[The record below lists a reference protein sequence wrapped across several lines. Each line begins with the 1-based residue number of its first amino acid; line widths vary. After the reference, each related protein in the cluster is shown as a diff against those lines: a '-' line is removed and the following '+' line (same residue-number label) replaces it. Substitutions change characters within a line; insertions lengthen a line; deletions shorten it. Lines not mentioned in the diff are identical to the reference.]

1 MIDLTT
7 LSLGQRIAYLRKQQA
22 LTQEALAERLN
33 ISAQAVSKWEND
45 HSCPDIMTLP
55 RLSELL
61 GVTTDTLLTGAPS
74 AHTPEAQSAKKPEEL
89 VVCIQIVADDGMVV
103 RCNLPFKAFRI
114 GAQFSMVSIT
124 YNAGSGDESVL
135 SHLDCTEIIRRIESG
150 VTGKVFE
157 RAEDGETITIWT
169 E

>member
-1 MIDLTT
+1 MTDLKSLT
-7 LSLGQRIAYLRKQQA
+7 LGQRISFLRKQQA

-55 RLSELL
+55 SLSQLL
-61 GVTTDTLLTGAPS
+61 GVTTDTLLTGEPS
-74 AHTPEAQSAKKPEEL
+74 GKTPDAQAFRKPEEL
-89 VVCIQIVADDGMVV
+89 VVCIQIVSDDGTVF

-114 GAQFSMVSIT
+114 GAQFSMLTIT
-124 YNAGSGDESVL
+124 YNAGTGDENLL
-135 SHLDCTEIIRRIESG
+135 SHLDCSEIIRRIEAG
-150 VTGKVFE
+150 IVGKVFE
-157 RAEDGETITIWT
+157 HTEDGESITIWT